1 MRILI
6 ADDSPTPRLMLRRA
20 LEDLGHECIVASD
33 GEEAW
38 RLFQGSGVDVVV
50 SDWMMPGMDGDELC
64 RRVRADPDAP
74 YAYFIL
80 HTSLED
86 LAHVVKGMQAGAD
99 DYLTKPFQ
107 PDQLATRLIAADR
120 ITALHRRLAGQQAEL
135 ERLNAMLFADSRH
148 DRLTGLANR
157 RSLDEDLERMVD
169 QANRSERPF
178 SVVLW
183 DVDRFKQF
191 NDSAGHAAGDEVLR
205 ALAGALADQ
214 CRTSDKAYRYGGE
227 ELLVALPE
235 QHAEGARAAAERMRA
250 SVEALAIPHLGLTQA
265 AVVTMSGGVATF
277 EPGDDATRLLSR
289 ADDALY
295 EAKRAGRNMVVV
307 SPEPSGRSLSSAG
320 HDAIRDDGS
329 ASGPSSGGES

>member
-20 LEDLGHECIVASD
+20 LEQLGHECLVASD
-33 GEEAW
+33 GTEAW
-38 RLFQGSGVDVVV
+38 QLFQGSNVDVVV

-86 LAHVVKGMQAGAD
+86 LGHVIKGMQAGAD
-99 DYLTKPFQ
+99 DYLTKPFE

-120 ITALHRRLAGQQAEL
+120 VTTLHRRLAGQQAEL
-135 ERLNAMLFADSRH
+135 ERLNELLFADSRH

-157 RSLDEDLERMVD
+157 RSLDEDLERLVD
-169 QANRSERPF
+169 QAARSARVF

-183 DVDRFKQF
+183 DVDRFKEF
-191 NDSAGHAAGDEVLR
+191 NDSAGHAAGDDVLHAVAS
-205 ALAGALADQ
+205 ALVEQ
-214 CRTSDKAYRYGGE
+214 CRTADKAYRYGGE
-227 ELLVALPE
+227 ELLIVL
-235 QHAEGARAAAERMRA
+235 QDSDAEGAAVAAERMRVA
-250 SVEALAIPHLGLTQA
+250 VEAVGIAHPGLGTS
-265 AVVTMSGGVATF
+265 AVVTVSGGIATF
-277 EPGDDATRLLSR
+277 GAGDDVETLLSR

-295 EAKRAGRNMVVV
+295 QAKRAGRNRVLA
-307 SPEPSGRSLSSAG
+307 SEATPGRPLSS
-320 HDAIRDDGS
+320 RR
-329 ASGPSSGGES
+329 P

>member
-20 LEDLGHECIVASD
+20 LEQLGHECIVASD
-33 GEEAW
+33 GTEAW
-38 RLFQGSGVDVVV
+38 DVFQGSNVDVVI

-64 RRVRADPDAP
+64 RRVRSDPSAP

-86 LAHVVKGMQAGAD
+86 LAHVIKGMQAGAD

-107 PDQLATRLIAADR
+107 PEQLATRLIAADR
-120 ITALHRRLAGQQAEL
+120 ITALHRRLAGQQTEL
-135 ERLNAMLFADSRH
+135 ERLNSLLFEDSRN

-157 RSLDEDLERMVD
+157 RSLDEDLERLIGEASRYD
-169 QANRSERPF
+169 RSL

-205 ALAGALADQ
+205 SVGRALAEQ
-214 CRTSDKAYRYGGE
+214 CRSTDKAYRYGGE
-227 ELLVALPE
+227 ELFVALPE
-235 QHAEGARAAAERMRA
+235 QDVEGAAVAAERMRA
-250 SVEALAIPHLGLTQA
+250 AIEAMAIPHPGLEPPG
-265 AVVTMSGGVATF
+265 VVTMSGGIASF
-277 EPGDDATRLLSR
+277 EPGDDPASLLTR

-295 EAKRAGRNMVVV
+295 AAKQAGRNRVAA
-307 SPEPSGRSLSSAG
+307 SGDPTERPVSSAG
-320 HDAIRDDGS
+320 
-329 ASGPSSGGES
+329 P